1 VQKLFKI
8 IRYAFYHQYIVK
20 QNNRYTSVLYLLI
33 VFQGLDINQAWD
45 FMCNYLVYEFRG
57 AEEGLQE
64 FIGSETRTTVLLS
77 DIWLFYRS
85 ERLFLLKCINVLL
98 TFHSD
103 KGHPYQVGFCL
114 CHIQFHLY
122 GDTAK
127 HCNIN
132 VCKTIILPILYECET
147 WLFFQSVEHK

>member
-1 VQKLFKI
+1 VIGTSLNKITGKLQPLF
-8 IRYAFYHQYIVK
+8 
-20 QNNRYTSVLYLLI
+20 S

-57 AEEGLQE
+57 AEEGLQG

-98 TFHSD
+98 TFHND
-103 KGHPYQVGFCL
+103 KGHPYQVGFSLYLVHC
-114 CHIQFHLY
+114 CHNSE
-122 GDTAK
+122 TAK
-127 HCNIN
+127 HYRNI
-132 VCKTIILPILYECET
+132 EM
-147 WLFFQSVEHK
+147 

>member
-1 VQKLFKI
+1 MISTLLNKVTNKLHLMF
-8 IRYAFYHQYIVK
+8 
-20 QNNRYTSVLYLLI
+20 SP

-98 TFHSD
+98 TFHND

-114 CHIQFHLY
+114 YRVHFCHNS
-122 GDTAK
+122 DTAK
-127 HCNIN
+127 NCTFI
-132 VCKTIILPILYECET
+132 CENHNFMFVV
-147 WLFFQSVEHK
+147 LV